1 MNSSGK
7 VTFYTVAKLLLT
19 GLGLLIL
26 ITTAVSTFVF
36 GIFSIIADGVE
47 SVGAFSMMALSWN
60 AGLLFLLLIPMLVN
74 VILVLLRKDALS
86 WPARLHFK
94 ISTAALLL
102 WPLLFWAGTLVTQ
115 QAQLAWALLPPL
127 QTLLIF
133 IPLWWLVET
142 GLHFLKMK
150 HTHTEWSVVGVSML
164 VTPPLMIII
173 EVLVFGLAFVGIFI
187 WAATQ
192 PEIMAG
198 LQQFGLRIANAPV
211 DDPEVLERILMPYL
225 EKPGVITGAL
235 IMVSGVI
242 PLIEEIFKPLALWFL
257 IPRKLTPREGFAL
270 GMVSGAVFALIES
283 LGNLINPLADMWST
297 VILGRLGTGLLH
309 TLTSA
314 LVGWGIASAWMNRR
328 VLRLFF
334 AYLIA
339 VALHAVW
346 NSFALLMGF
355 SPLVGP
361 SAVSGISGVYTQIGE
376 IAPYVLGGLSAL
388 MLLLLVS
395 RSRSLGRETIEEIPA
410 ASAEG

>member
-1 MNSSGK
+1 MNPSGK
-7 VTFYTVAKLLLT
+7 VTFYTIAKLLLT
-19 GLGLLIL
+19 GLGLLLL

-74 VILVLLRKDALS
+74 VILVLLGKDALA
-86 WPARLHFK
+86 WPARLHLK

-102 WPLLFWAGTLVTQ
+102 WPLLFWAGTLVTE

-142 GLHFLKMK
+142 GLHFLKMN

-164 VTPPLMIII
+164 VTPPLMVFI
-173 EVLVFGLAFVGIFI
+173 EVLVFGLAFVGFFI

-314 LVGWGIASAWMNRR
+314 LVGWGIASAWTNRK

-334 AYLIA
+334 AYLVA

-361 SAVSGISGVYTQIGE
+361 SAVSDISGVYTQIGE

-395 RSRSLGRETIEEIPA
+395 RSRSLGREAIEEIPA